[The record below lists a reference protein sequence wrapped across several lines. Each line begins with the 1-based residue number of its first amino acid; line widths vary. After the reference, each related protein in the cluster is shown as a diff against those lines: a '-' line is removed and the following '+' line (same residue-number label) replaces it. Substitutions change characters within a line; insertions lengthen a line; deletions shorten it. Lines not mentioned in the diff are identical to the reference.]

1 MSAEEIFNDRK
12 NKFLRIGRNK
22 GFISNLED
30 LSSLEVNKKL
40 SLQIFKSKKLLLFI
54 SFVVIAIISLITLL

>member
-1 MSAEEIFNDRK
+1 MSAEEIFDDRK

-30 LSSLEVNKKL
+30 LSSLEVSKKL
-40 SLQIFKSKKLLLFI
+40 SFQIFKSKKLLLLI
-54 SFVVIAIISLITLL
+54 SFVVMAIISLITFL